1 MKIKA
6 MLALLLLTFGLFF
19 ILGIVTVS
27 GEFEL
32 EELRQISIQIHTN
45 GSATYIYRRIFI
57 LVTEDDLAL
66 FEQYLSGFDIK
77 RELLEFSNIT
87 HFMVNLASSSTN
99 RTMNARNFNVSAY
112 ILQTITGLR
121 GIIEYKFFWI
131 GFASVKNG
139 EIHVGDVFEVSLVL
153 LENNELDIFYPEGY
167 TIVEIDPAPT
177 YIKETERLLIW
188 IGPKKFEVNTP
199 SIKMVRKTSSFFYYL
214 QTYGLV
220 IGMLALGASLLIVF
234 YKFRTANR
242 KEEKF
247 EQVSSVIFEIE
258 SDMDKIIKILKE
270 KGGFSRQS
278 TLVEK
283 LGLSKSKVS
292 EILSNMERKGLIRR
306 QKKGREKIVIL
317 LKQENGKKT

>member
-6 MLALLLLTFGLFF
+6 MLALLLLTYGLFF

-32 EELRQISIQIHTN
+32 EEVRQISIQIHTN

-57 LVTEDDLAL
+57 LVTEDDVAL
-66 FEQYLSGFDIK
+66 FEQYLSGFDRE

-87 HFMVNLASSSTN
+87 HFMVDLASSSTN
-99 RTMNARNFNVSAY
+99 RTMSARNFNVSAY

-121 GIIEYKFFWI
+121 GIIEKEFFWI
-131 GFASVKNG
+131 SFASVKNG
-139 EIHVGDVFEVSLVL
+139 EIHVGDVFEVGLVL
-153 LENNELDIFYPEGY
+153 LENDELDIFYPKGY

-177 YIKETERLLIW
+177 YIKETESLLIW

-199 SIKMVRKTSSFFYYL
+199 AIKMRKTNSFFYYL

-220 IGMLALGASLLIVF
+220 ISMLALGASLLIIF
-234 YKFRTANR
+234 YRFRTANR
-242 KEEKF
+242 KKEKI
-247 EQVSSVIFEIE
+247 EQIPSVTFEIE
-258 SDMDKIIKILKE
+258 SEIDKIIKILKE
-270 KGGFSRQS
+270 NGGFSRQS

-292 EILSNMERKGLIRR
+292 ETLSDMERKGLIRR